1 MGFCKPGDPC
11 FDALGGFSLQRIL
24 DYQKEGRAKAEAC
37 GIDTSSLDFCTQ
49 INNCITGSTIHTS
62 LTACTIWTD
71 MIVPCDTG
79 TTINGLL
86 QVTGTLTAQ
95 TDTYLL
101 GKALVDGKVGI
112 GTRTPDYE
120 LDVEG
125 DIGLNEY
132 IYHNDDNDTYI
143 KFSLDEINIVAG
155 GKSFIKMTEAATDKI
170 VINNGGTDV
179 DLQVKGDNDANLIRT
194 DAANDWIGI
203 GTSSPTQKLTVEG
216 SVAVSNAAH
225 LDMVVPYSTG
235 TTLDGLLQVTGAISA
250 QTDTYVHGHIY
261 SGTTNLLD
269 IFCAKPCG
277 SGGGGGVGLN
287 DGYWSANTAGG
298 ISNSGGTRV
307 GIGTTTPSS
316 IFEVHEHL
324 KFPAV
329 NDVYMGRLSAVNWE
343 ATSHSNTAVG
353 ALTMGSSTLNGAI
366 VNTAMGLGA
375 LGFITTGDYNTAL
388 GGQAHQGITTGI
400 GNVSVGYLSQFT
412 NSTNNNNTAVGM
424 DTMRYTVNFGIGADM
439 GDSYNTAIGHSSQY
453 YSISSMFNTS
463 VGAKTIGN
471 GTVSVGSTGNTAVGY
486 EAMKNSQQGS
496 FNTAV
501 GYQAGDSIT
510 TGKFNITIGNTADV
524 GVATGNYQLN
534 IGNIIYGRDPYDND
548 AISQIGINT
557 NQPNR
562 TLTVV
567 GSISGTSNLDVGET
581 LTVTGA
587 TRLHSSLRMT
597 NGQYFYPDD
606 GNNSTFILGQN
617 DDLYIAAD
625 DDLFLA
631 PDDDLQIWVGASAY
645 AQFDGGTTS
654 LNVGVG
660 GTPTARIQ
668 SSGALDASN
677 SIKKIDG
684 EDECTRLTNFYH
696 GLSNTAEGASVFI
709 SEEQEGSTGN
719 FYLYS
724 GPSAGGET
732 PALNM
737 DLILGAYQSRAACPR
752 EMIRLDGSSLLV
764 GINNA
769 TPTRQLDV
777 TGGIKGTTVEAGTI
791 SATTEFRIHTGNPAG
806 GATVSPNIYWFG
818 NCDAQ
823 SFGPASD
830 GSFPSTNTT
839 DVSWSETH
847 NSHAGVYSFS
857 AEELTIKRAGLYK
870 ITYNVTLEGG
880 ADGTTSNRT
889 GGGIALL
896 RKPSGGSYAVVD
908 GTESYVY
915 CRIASIERNT
925 GTVTVIYNVTANDVF
940 KVVFIRTGAQSATSK
955 LGTITAGTAWT
966 VEAVT

>member
-1 MGFCKPGDPC
+1 MVIGIDDGSRRLYFYD
-11 FDALGGFSLQRIL
+11 LGGEYIVGNGSDI
-24 DYQKEGRAKAEAC
+24 
-37 GIDTSSLDFCTQ
+37 Q
-49 INNCITGSTIHTS
+49 IAAGDDIQ
-62 LTACTIWTD
+62 LKPTD
-71 MIVPCDTG
+71 
-79 TTINGLL
+79 
-86 QVTGTLTAQ
+86 
-95 TDTYLL
+95 
-101 GKALVDGKVGI
+101 
-112 GTRTPDYE
+112 
-120 LDVEG
+120 DVE
-125 DIGLNEY
+125 
-132 IYHNDDNDTYI
+132 IY
-143 KFSLDEINIVAG
+143 
-155 GKSFIKMTEAATDKI
+155 
-170 VINNGGTDV
+170 
-179 DLQVKGDNDANLIRT
+179 
-194 DAANDWIGI
+194 
-203 GTSSPTQKLTVEG
+203 
-216 SVAVSNAAH
+216 
-225 LDMVVPYSTG
+225 
-235 TTLDGLLQVTGAISA
+235 
-250 QTDTYVHGHIY
+250 
-261 SGTTNLLD
+261 
-269 IFCAKPCG
+269 
-277 SGGGGGVGLN
+277 
-287 DGYWSANTAGG
+287 
-298 ISNSGGTRV
+298 
-307 GIGTTTPSS
+307 
-316 IFEVHEHL
+316 
-324 KFPAV
+324 
-329 NDVYMGRLSAVNWE
+329 
-343 ATSHSNTAVG
+343 
-353 ALTMGSSTLNGAI
+353 
-366 VNTAMGLGA
+366 
-375 LGFITTGDYNTAL
+375 
-388 GGQAHQGITTGI
+388 
-400 GNVSVGYLSQFT
+400 
-412 NSTNNNNTAVGM
+412 
-424 DTMRYTVNFGIGADM
+424 
-439 GDSYNTAIGHSSQY
+439 
-453 YSISSMFNTS
+453 
-463 VGAKTIGN
+463 
-471 GTVSVGSTGNTAVGY
+471 
-486 EAMKNSQQGS
+486 
-496 FNTAV
+496 
-501 GYQAGDSIT
+501 
-510 TGKFNITIGNTADV
+510 
-524 GVATGNYQLN
+524 
-534 IGNIIYGRDPYDND
+534 
-548 AISQIGINT
+548 
-557 NQPNR
+557 
-562 TLTVV
+562 
-567 GSISGTSNLDVGET
+567 
-581 LTVTGA
+581 
-587 TRLHSSLRMT
+587 
-597 NGQYFYPDD
+597 
-606 GNNSTFILGQN
+606 
-617 DDLYIAAD
+617 
-625 DDLFLA
+625 
-631 PDDDLQIWVGASAY
+631 VGASAY

-660 GTPTARIQ
+660 TAPTARIQ
-668 SSGALDASN
+668 SSGAFAASN

-684 EDECTRLTNFYH
+684 EDECTLLTNFYH

-724 GPSAGGET
+724 GPSIGGET